1 MYVAEIKCTTLKKSM
16 LYLTCYELFSFEWQ
30 VIFFNI
36 SKGEGNPRC
45 VEDFGGTFSEEG
57 GGREPSSL
65 NEY

>member
-1 MYVAEIKCTTLKKSM
+1 MYVAEIKCTSLKKSM

-36 SKGEGNPRC
+36 SKGRC

-57 GGREPSSL
+57 GGGEEPSSL